1 MHNHMKVDPPTC
13 TSLYLMATGGDGS
26 HPADIDVVAGDSS
39 HPADI
44 DVVVR
49 QMLVLTRTDACGQ
62 GALDP

>member
-1 MHNHMKVDPPTC
+1 
-13 TSLYLMATGGDGS
+13 MATGGDGS